1 MVFVVRFSCR
11 CLNPRL
17 SKRIGSWDSPTLVIR
32 NPFAVGRLGID
43 RDSMGILYFWFASGR
58 RLSLL
63 IPGKVQLAC
72 SKKYRPQQ

>member
-1 MVFVVRFSCR
+1 MVVRFSCR

-17 SKRIGSWDSPTLVIR
+17 SKRIGSWGSLTLVIR

-43 RDSMGILYFWFASGR
+43 RDSLRILYFWFASAR

-63 IPGKVQLAC
+63 IPGKVHLVC
-72 SKKYRPQQ
+72 FREYRPQ